1 MGLDMYL
8 YKKTFVWPN
17 SMRKDGE
24 SKFKLSGAKNV
35 KDERVRYIIEEVGYW
50 RKANAIHRWFVENV
64 QNGVDDCG
72 DYIVSK
78 DNLRDLLVLCH
89 EVMKDKN
96 KAGELLPTQEGFFF
110 GTTEYGE
117 WYFNDIGLTIKIIEE
132 TLRDSD
138 EIEQLYYH
146 SSW

>member
-132 TLRDSD
+132 ALRDSD